1 MKYVCCELVF
11 FVKLLRGTRFGP
23 ANHLKVNLDKQYCRI
38 TFEHKVK
45 GYQKLALI
53 TAILGF
59 VVLVP
64 IIVGYVYFNSLI
76 GFPILGLFLGGIL
89 LHVFVLLLV
98 NAASLYV
105 AFRIKNTKMAGIL
118 LIVCGV
124 VILAA
129 ATYLGIPSFVLFC
142 IAGVLALKQKQT
154 FSALIHNKD

>member
-1 MKYVCCELVF
+1 MKDYQ
-11 FVKLLRGTRFGP
+11 
-23 ANHLKVNLDKQYCRI
+23 NL
-38 TFEHKVK
+38 T
-45 GYQKLALI
+45 LI
-53 TAILGF
+53 TAILGL

-105 AFRIKNTKMAGIL
+105 AFRIENTKIADIL

-129 ATYLGIPSFVLFC
+129 ATYFGIPSFVLFC
-142 IAGVLALKQKQT
+142 ISGVLALKEKKT
-154 FSALIHNKD
+154 FSALIQNKD

>member
-1 MKYVCCELVF
+1 M
-11 FVKLLRGTRFGP
+11 
-23 ANHLKVNLDKQYCRI
+23 
-38 TFEHKVK
+38 K
-45 GYQKLALI
+45 GYQKLTLI
-53 TAILGF
+53 TAILGL
-59 VVLVP
+59 VVLLP

-89 LHVFVLLLV
+89 LHVFVLLLI

-129 ATYLGIPSFVLFC
+129 GYLLWNSVFRFILYCWSNCLKRETDIFILNPS
-142 IAGVLALKQKQT
+142 
-154 FSALIHNKD
+154 LIHP

>member
-1 MKYVCCELVF
+1 M
-11 FVKLLRGTRFGP
+11 
-23 ANHLKVNLDKQYCRI
+23 
-38 TFEHKVK
+38 K
-45 GYQKLALI
+45 GYQKLTLI
-53 TAILGF
+53 TAILGL

-98 NAASLYV
+98 NAPSLYV

-129 ATYLGIPSFVLFC
+129 AYFGIPSFVLFC
-142 IAGVLALKQKQT
+142 IAGVPSLKTETDIFCLNSQ
-154 FSALIHNKD
+154 

>member
-1 MKYVCCELVF
+1 M
-11 FVKLLRGTRFGP
+11 
-23 ANHLKVNLDKQYCRI
+23 
-38 TFEHKVK
+38 K
-45 GYQKLALI
+45 GYQKLTLI
-53 TAILGF
+53 SAILGL

-98 NAASLYV
+98 NTASLYV

-129 ATYLGIPSFVLFC
+129 ADLLRNSVLHFILYC
-142 IAGVLALKQKQT
+142 WSTCLKRQT
-154 FSALIHNKD
+154 DIFLLNPQ

>member
-1 MKYVCCELVF
+1 M
-11 FVKLLRGTRFGP
+11 
-23 ANHLKVNLDKQYCRI
+23 
-38 TFEHKVK
+38 K
-45 GYQKLALI
+45 GYQKLTLI
-53 TAILGF
+53 TAIFGL

-105 AFRIKNTKMAGIL
+105 AFRIKNTKMASIL

-129 ATYLGIPSFVLFC
+129 SYFTSEFHPLFYFVLL
-142 IAGVLALKQKQT
+142 VLALKEKQT
-154 FSALIHNKD
+154 LSSLIQKKTRREVRKEKKQKSRLITGKCRMERTL

>member
-1 MKYVCCELVF
+1 M
-11 FVKLLRGTRFGP
+11 
-23 ANHLKVNLDKQYCRI
+23 
-38 TFEHKVK
+38 K
-45 GYQKLALI
+45 GYQKLTMI
-53 TAILGF
+53 TAILGL

-89 LHVFVLLLV
+89 LHVFVLLIV

-105 AFRIKNTKMAGIL
+105 AFRIKNPKMAGIL
-118 LIVCGV
+118 LIVCAV

-129 ATYLGIPSFVLFC
+129 ATYFGIPSSVLFC
-142 IAGVLALKQKQT
+142 IAGVLALKEKQT

>member
-1 MKYVCCELVF
+1 M
-11 FVKLLRGTRFGP
+11 
-23 ANHLKVNLDKQYCRI
+23 
-38 TFEHKVK
+38 K

-53 TAILGF
+53 TAILGL

-105 AFRIKNTKMAGIL
+105 AFRIKNTKMVGIL
-118 LIVCGV
+118 LMVCGV
-124 VILAA
+124 VILDG
-129 ATYLGIPSFVLFC
+129 YLLRNSVLRFILYCWSTCLKGETGIFLLNP
-142 IAGVLALKQKQT
+142 Q
-154 FSALIHNKD
+154 